1 VTKTPEDDQPP
12 AGPAAPVG
20 MRQRMAWVVGVVVV
34 ALFAAAIIGTV
45 ASQSDPLDPKSSSSP
60 NASSP
65 PPTESATATATAPPP
80 TATGNATEQAPTP
93 IGDPADTDIGVTVTV
108 PSLKAVEGEGQ
119 GAGEVSGP
127 SIQFVVS
134 VGNGTSADVS
144 LAGVVINVY
153 YGDDQTPAGELTGGA
168 SSPLPGAV
176 GSGATVSGTYV
187 FAIPKDKRS
196 NVRIT
201 VDYQAGS
208 PIVVFEGSA
217 PTK

>member
-1 VTKTPEDDQPP
+1 VTKTPVNDQPP
-12 AGPAAPVG
+12 AGPTAPVG
-20 MRQRMAWVVGVVVV
+20 MRRRMAWVVGAVVV

-45 ASQSDPLDPKSSSSP
+45 ASQSAPLDPKSSNSP
-60 NASSP
+60 TASSP
-65 PPTESATATATAPPP
+65 TPTESATATTPSPTP
-80 TATGNATEQAPTP
+80 TANATEQAPTP

-108 PSLKAVEGEGQ
+108 TSLKAVEGEGQ

-176 GSGATVSGTYV
+176 GAGATVAGTYV
-187 FAIPKDKRS
+187 FAIPKNQRS

-208 PIVVFEGSA
+208 PIVVFEGPA